1 MRNGSCSNKDVDHT
15 REYSQTNMHCLF
27 VSLPVSI
34 CLRVSLCLSL
44 SLCMSRPC
52 QSMSI
57 CKSAF
62 LFVRVSVSAC
72 LYIFK
77 SLAVVCLSLCAC
89 FCRSPYLSLY
99 SCLFMC
105 LSESGCVYF
114 RLFMRLYNYV
124 IVCLYPSVFVVAVW
138 LCVCLSMSLYI
149 SVSAFVIAVRLC
161 VSVCMSV
168 CLCVHVAT
176 MASRVFITGV

>member
-99 SCLFMC
+99 SCLCMC

-124 IVCLYPSVFVVAVW
+124 IVCLYPSVFVVA
-138 LCVCLSMSLYI
+138 M
-149 SVSAFVIAVRLC
+149 
-161 VSVCMSV
+161 
-168 CLCVHVAT
+168 
-176 MASRVFITGV
+176 